1 MILYLSPN
9 SAKGPQ
15 TRTSNESF
23 LLKPLKM
30 SARVILE
37 KSFGF
42 YSVSEIFHLHKR
54 KSAQNGTN
62 LQ

>member
-15 TRTSNESF
+15 TRASNESF

-30 SARVILE
+30 SARFILE

-42 YSVSEIFHLHKR
+42 YSVSEIFHLHQR